1 MPTDAAERDLSTSP
15 LAMGA
20 AARVAIAAA
29 GMAALWLAVGWAA
42 GLVG

>member
-1 MPTDAAERDLSTSP
+1 MTTGVAERDPPTSP

-20 AARVAIAAA
+20 AARVVLAAA
-29 GMAALWLAVGWAA
+29 GVAALWLAVGWAA